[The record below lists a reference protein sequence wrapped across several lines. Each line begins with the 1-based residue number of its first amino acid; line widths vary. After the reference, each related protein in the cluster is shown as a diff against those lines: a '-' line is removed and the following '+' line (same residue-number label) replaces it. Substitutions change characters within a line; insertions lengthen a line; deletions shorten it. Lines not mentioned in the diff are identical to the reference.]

1 MTEAYQTQQDE
12 IDGLN
17 AHITKIQTD
26 LELKHQYSENQKQQ
40 HKANTDMLQSHI
52 DRLKNMLEQ
61 KTTISD
67 DLDTQN
73 RSLIQQI
80 GDLKRTINE
89 LNHRTNSLTQEHR
102 YEIENADREWSD
114 KYHTMLSQNEASEM
128 NYKS

>member
-26 LELKHQYSENQKQQ
+26 LELKHQFSENQKHQ
-40 HKANTDMLQSHI
+40 HKANTDMLQGHI

-61 KTTISD
+61 KTTIGD

-73 RSLIQQI
+73 RSLI
-80 GDLKRTINE
+80 
-89 LNHRTNSLTQEHR
+89 
-102 YEIENADREWSD
+102 
-114 KYHTMLSQNEASEM
+114 
-128 NYKS
+128 